1 MQKFRS
7 NSCKLGNFTVVL
19 DESRAIFAHVNT
31 PLLGYLVNK
40 GGTNI
45 TIIPVVARTP
55 VVEGNNPYFGIGR
68 KRTGEVR

>member
-1 MQKFRS
+1 
-7 NSCKLGNFTVVL
+7 
-19 DESRAIFAHVNT
+19 VNT